1 MGRLKVL
8 KIFELDQL
16 ILLLA
21 QILSMLKNKTL
32 TFNLRMIV
40 IDSLSSLFSGIPLKH
55 NQYYFSLVKEL
66 LYYLK
71 SLTKKYF
78 ISIIYT
84 NNTKDGMVSRVT
96 ELKNLV
102 GEPLA
107 WAVDKQIFAHQ
118 TNEQTNYVIIKH

>member
-1 MGRLKVL
+1 MTRLRVL

-32 TFNLRMIV
+32 KFNVRMII

-78 ISIIYT
+78 ISIVYT

-107 WAVDKQIFAHQ
+107 WAVDKQIYAHQ
-118 TNEQTNYVIIKH
+118 INE

>member
-1 MGRLKVL
+1 
-8 KIFELDQL
+8 
-16 ILLLA
+16 
-21 QILSMLKNKTL
+21 
-32 TFNLRMIV
+32 MIV

-102 GEPLA
+102 GEPLT
-107 WAVDKQIFAHQ
+107 WAVDKQIYAHQ
-118 TNEQTNYVIIKH
+118 INE